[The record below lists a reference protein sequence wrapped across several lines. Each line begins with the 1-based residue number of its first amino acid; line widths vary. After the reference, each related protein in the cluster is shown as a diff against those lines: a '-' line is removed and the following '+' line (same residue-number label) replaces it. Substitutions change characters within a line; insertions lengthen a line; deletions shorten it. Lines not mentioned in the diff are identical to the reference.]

1 MSLDPARMLRNAM
14 RRPFADHV
22 GVPSYDRFRVRSTCL
37 EPSARIKKMS
47 KFPVRWL
54 SKTILRPFG
63 DHSGQQSSAA
73 ANVRRRTCEPSTRIR
88 KMSGL
93 PAREDMNARWRP
105 PGAHVGKRFPAVV
118 LVILLRFEPSPF
130 ISHNSTPPALLLE
143 SDADRVSPHRGDR
156 RPDCGEDDDERNND
170 TSTDCDG
177 YSSYPPAAFRKRTIL
192 IRG

>member
-1 MSLDPARMLRNAM
+1 MSLDPARMLRNAI

-22 GVPSYDRFRVRSTCL
+22 GVPSYDGFRVRLTCL
-37 EPSARIKKMS
+37 EPSARIEKMS

-93 PAREDMNARWRP
+93 PALEDMNAR
-105 PGAHVGKRFPAVV
+105 
-118 LVILLRFEPSPF
+118 
-130 ISHNSTPPALLLE
+130 
-143 SDADRVSPHRGDR
+143 
-156 RPDCGEDDDERNND
+156 
-170 TSTDCDG
+170 
-177 YSSYPPAAFRKRTIL
+177 
-192 IRG
+192 